1 MAFPWLM
8 NGGDPNY
15 SQVLWMMVFKSFTIG
30 EVQFSP
36 RKLTWQWQL
45 HHEWRCMSC
54 PKDFKVFFPR
64 LFFQAP
70 LLKVHEN
77 RPKPKRKGSSSN
89 LPFFRGGQA
98 VSFRECKNYSLGNR
112 WMAWVLPQLGFL
124 SERLSASPG
133 IPGIFFL
140 GTWNRRFKWIIVEY
154 FRIHDTGIFIYL
166 YIIKMIKYC
175 R

>member
-70 LLKVHEN
+70 LLKVHESPGRN
-77 RPKPKRKGSSSN
+77 PKGKDPTFQPSIFQGRA
-89 LPFFRGGQA
+89 LA

-124 SERLSASPG
+124 SERLWKPALG
-133 IPGIFFL
+133 FPGIFFL
-140 GTWNRRFKWIIVEY
+140 KNVKSRRFKWIIVEY
-154 FRIHDTGIFIYL
+154 F
-166 YIIKMIKYC
+166 
-175 R
+175 

>member
-30 EVQFSP
+30 EVQFSAP
-36 RKLTWQWQL
+36 KTNMTMATPPWMKMYVLPK
-45 HHEWRCMSC
+45 RCL
-54 PKDFKVFFPR
+54 KF
-64 LFFQAP
+64 FFQGCFFKH
-70 LLKVHEN
+70 LCWKSMKTGRN
-77 RPKPKRKGSSSN
+77 PKGKDQTFQPSIFQGRA
-89 LPFFRGGQA
+89 LA

-133 IPGIFFL
+133 IGKGIFLFGNVL
-140 GTWNRRFKWIIVEY
+140 MADLNES
-154 FRIHDTGIFIYL
+154 L
-166 YIIKMIKYC
+166 
-175 R
+175 